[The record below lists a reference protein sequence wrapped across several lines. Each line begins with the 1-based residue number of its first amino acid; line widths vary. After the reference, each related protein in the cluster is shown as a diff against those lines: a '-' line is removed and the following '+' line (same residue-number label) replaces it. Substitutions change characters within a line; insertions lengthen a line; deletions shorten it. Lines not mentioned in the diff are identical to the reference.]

1 MKNEKIN
8 YNQKIDNDCV
18 EIVPFTQKVYVS
30 AFKNCY
36 TPQPAAY
43 GKLIYWLVMTRFKDR
58 VIAYRK
64 CKDPQKRQAIKRNL
78 PAITPSGLFR
88 GKRCKENLFRH
99 SCMVCID
106 IDADP
111 NNPRSGTEWHKQ
123 IKIIADHFDSLVYG
137 GLSLSGHGIY
147 LIFRIAD
154 PTKHW
159 EHLNSLMI
167 EIENLT
173 GLKADRSCMDVTRLR
188 IVSYDRQAYLNTQ
201 AKAYSKTVNR
211 EYEISLQQI
220 YSERPVSSKTVAE
233 RHKTYERVI
242 ILIHKLKRKRID
254 ITRNYNEWFDIGC
267 SLASEYGVK
276 GLPLFQ
282 AVSSLHPNYDPDKC
296 AKQYRQCLK
305 HNYKKIQIA
314 TFFYICQKY
323 GVTFK

>member
-1 MKNEKIN
+1 
-8 YNQKIDNDCV
+8 
-18 EIVPFTQKVYVS
+18 
-30 AFKNCY
+30 
-36 TPQPAAY
+36 
-43 GKLIYWLVMTRFKDR
+43 
-58 VIAYRK
+58 
-64 CKDPQKRQAIKRNL
+64 
-78 PAITPSGLFR
+78 
-88 GKRCKENLFRH
+88 
-99 SCMVCID
+99 
-106 IDADP
+106 
-111 NNPRSGTEWHKQ
+111 
-123 IKIIADHFDSLVYG
+123 
-137 GLSLSGHGIY
+137 
-147 LIFRIAD
+147 
-154 PTKHW
+154 
-159 EHLNSLMI
+159 MI

-233 RHKTYERVI
+233 RHKTYERVM

-267 SLASEYGVK
+267 ALASEYGVK